1 MMRTIYQKLGSS
13 FDIENGKI
21 KILEQDKNLK
31 NIKIEKIVRIV
42 GLCDNGNTQ
51 ININNNQYY
60 IIRNLAPF
68 CYWNYMMPIFTDNVE
83 LYNTNIFTKK
93 FLKKITET
101 KIVNI
106 DVRGDKAEILK
117 ELGEI

>member
-1 MMRTIYQKLGSS
+1 
-13 FDIENGKI
+13 
-21 KILEQDKNLK
+21 
-31 NIKIEKIVRIV
+31 
-42 GLCDNGNTQ
+42 
-51 ININNNQYY
+51 
-60 IIRNLAPF
+60 
-68 CYWNYMMPIFTDNVE
+68 MMPIFTDNVE